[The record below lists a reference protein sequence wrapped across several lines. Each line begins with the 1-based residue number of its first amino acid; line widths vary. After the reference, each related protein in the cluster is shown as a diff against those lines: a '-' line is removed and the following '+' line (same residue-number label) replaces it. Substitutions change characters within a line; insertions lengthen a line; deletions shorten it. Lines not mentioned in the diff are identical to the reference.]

1 MAQEADWKIGSI
13 VVPRSGPANGVYI
26 SELQT
31 DNMLNIKMLNAR
43 QTAEDVPSVFLPAQ
57 LLVTKADPTAVRSGQ
72 LVKYWLYPES
82 SLVQEFELL

>member
-31 DNMLNIKMLNAR
+31 DNFVNSKAFVAR
-43 QTAEDVPSVFLPAQ
+43 QTAEEVPPVFLPAQ
-57 LLVTKADPTAVRSGQ
+57 LLETKADPYAIRNGQ